1 MTHELDRRTFLKA
14 GGALIVTAAV
24 PGAVVAALTE
34 AAAAAVPYPALDP
47 TALATW
53 LTIHADGSVT
63 ARSGHVELGHGVQ
76 TGLAQIVAEELDV
89 PIGRITMILG
99 HTNQTPDQGDTAGST
114 SIRVAGAQL
123 RQIAAEGRA
132 ALLKLAS
139 QQLGT
144 PVDALT
150 VADGVV
156 SGGARRLS
164 YGELVK
170 GRVLTAVAPITVSG
184 YGGFR
189 MSVTGTAK
197 PKDPSRYGTVGK
209 SVPRVE
215 VPDKVTAKATYVQ
228 DVRVPNMLHARVIH
242 PKGIGST
249 LVSVGD
255 FAPKVPGA
263 RAVTKG
269 NLVAVVAE
277 REWDAIKGAGALKV
291 NWSSWSKLPTSDA
304 VYSALRA
311 LPAQDRVQLSRG
323 DVPGALA
330 AAAQTVSATYQ
341 TPFEN
346 HGMIGPS
353 CAVADV
359 RADGSVTVWSATQY
373 PQGLQKNV
381 ATLLGISPE
390 RVQVMRFE
398 GAGCYGRLSAN
409 YDDAATEAVV
419 LSQAVGRPV
428 RVQWMRED
436 EHVWE
441 PHGPGTVH
449 DLAAGLGPDGSV
461 VAWKHEAWMP
471 TNSDST
477 ELGAALAGKPL
488 NTTGVGGWTGP
499 DLYTFPSAFELAHG
513 LPELGA
519 ADSPYGFG
527 LRTTFLRSP
536 GQYQITFAQEA
547 FVDEIAAKAGKDSLA
562 FRLQYLTDPRAIAV
576 LQAAARAAGWESRPS
591 PKPGASTKGGV
602 ATGRGIALVLR
613 DGTYAAGVAELSVDP
628 ASGKVQVQR
637 FTVAQDSGLI
647 INPSAVEHQIE
658 SCVIQTTSRAM
669 MEEVTFDA
677 SNVTSLDWTSYP
689 ILTMADAP
697 KIQTVLINHPE
708 IPATGV
714 GEPAVNLIAPAI
726 SSAIFDATG
735 VRLRT
740 LPMRPAAVK
749 AAMV

>member
-24 PGAVVAALTE
+24 PGAVVGALTE

-189 MSVTGTAK
+189 MSVTGSAK

-291 NWSSWSKLPTSDA
+291 NWSSW
-304 VYSALRA
+304 
-311 LPAQDRVQLSRG
+311 
-323 DVPGALA
+323 
-330 AAAQTVSATYQ
+330 
-341 TPFEN
+341 
-346 HGMIGPS
+346 
-353 CAVADV
+353 
-359 RADGSVTVWSATQY
+359 
-373 PQGLQKNV
+373 
-381 ATLLGISPE
+381 
-390 RVQVMRFE
+390 
-398 GAGCYGRLSAN
+398 
-409 YDDAATEAVV
+409 
-419 LSQAVGRPV
+419 
-428 RVQWMRED
+428 
-436 EHVWE
+436 
-441 PHGPGTVH
+441 
-449 DLAAGLGPDGSV
+449 
-461 VAWKHEAWMP
+461 
-471 TNSDST
+471 
-477 ELGAALAGKPL
+477 
-488 NTTGVGGWTGP
+488 
-499 DLYTFPSAFELAHG
+499 
-513 LPELGA
+513 
-519 ADSPYGFG
+519 
-527 LRTTFLRSP
+527 
-536 GQYQITFAQEA
+536 
-547 FVDEIAAKAGKDSLA
+547 
-562 FRLQYLTDPRAIAV
+562 
-576 LQAAARAAGWESRPS
+576 
-591 PKPGASTKGGV
+591 
-602 ATGRGIALVLR
+602 
-613 DGTYAAGVAELSVDP
+613 
-628 ASGKVQVQR
+628 
-637 FTVAQDSGLI
+637 
-647 INPSAVEHQIE
+647 
-658 SCVIQTTSRAM
+658 
-669 MEEVTFDA
+669 
-677 SNVTSLDWTSYP
+677 
-689 ILTMADAP
+689 
-697 KIQTVLINHPE
+697 
-708 IPATGV
+708 
-714 GEPAVNLIAPAI
+714 
-726 SSAIFDATG
+726 
-735 VRLRT
+735 
-740 LPMRPAAVK
+740 
-749 AAMV
+749 

>member
-14 GGALIVTAAV
+14 GGALIVTTAV
-24 PGAVVAALTE
+24 PGAVVGALTE

-139 QQLGT
+139 QQLGA

-150 VADGVV
+150 VTDGVV

-269 NLVAVVAE
+269 NLVAVVAD
-277 REWDAIKGAGALKV
+277 REWDAIKGAGALEV
-291 NWSSWSKLPTSDA
+291 TWSSWSKLPTSDA

-562 FRLQYLTDPRAIAV
+562 FRLRYLTDPRAIAV

-613 DGTYAAGVAELSVDP
+613 DAELSVDP
-628 ASGKVQVQR
+628 ASGRVQVQR

-697 KIQTVLINHPE
+697 KVQTVLINHPE

-749 AAMV
+749 AAMA